1 MNPFSKDDA
10 SVKVLIDLLRED
22 FTRTTLNS
30 EEWKQLEK
38 NFGENIY
45 AEIIYFLTQM
55 EFEPLEAREHWY
67 KTFEHRKNLSQVLGR
82 DVGLRVAL
90 CDYFTNI
97 NPKLKNHV
105 FVEVQLF
112 LQKERSALVDE
123 LTGLYNRRFFNQVI
137 QREME
142 HAKRFD
148 QPFSLLMLDVDHFKN
163 YNDMFGHQAGDRAL
177 TELAE
182 VLTRTARAID
192 HVVRYGGEEFALI
205 LPRADKTQALM
216 AAERHRR
223 AVEIHPFSDK
233 EKLPSGNLTVTI
245 GMATCPNDALDALD
259 LIQRADEALYKG
271 KETGRNRA
279 VSLKADKRRYP
290 RYALSIEMMF
300 RLREAA
306 ERSFL
311 RGTTQDISMGGMLC
325 QTDQPVDLNRPLE
338 VILSSPSENYGMQL
352 QAKVVRLTKDT
363 QEGNM
368 YYLGLSFELGS
379 GEEKEALKNLIDQ
392 DDDTLH

>member
-1 MNPFSKDDA
+1 MNIFNKDDVSLKA
-10 SVKVLIDLLRED
+10 LIDLLQGD
-22 FTRTTLNS
+22 LSRTTLDS

-45 AEIIYFLTQM
+45 AEILYFLTQM
-55 EFEPLEAREHWY
+55 EFDPLEAREHWY
-67 KTFEHRKNLSQVLGR
+67 KTFEHRKNLSQILGR

-90 CDYFTNI
+90 CDYFTNLH
-97 NPKLKNHV
+97 PKLKNHV

-137 QREME
+137 QREIE

-148 QPFSLLMLDVDHFKN
+148 QPFSLLMLDVDHFKS

-177 TELAE
+177 MELAE
-182 VLTRTARAID
+182 VLKRTARAID

-205 LPRADKTQALM
+205 LPRVDKTQALM
-216 AAERHRR
+216 AGERHRR
-223 AVEIHPFSDK
+223 AVEIHPFPDQ

-245 GMATCPNDALDALD
+245 GVATCPNDALDALD
-259 LIQRADEALYKG
+259 LIQRSDEALYKG
-271 KETGRNRA
+271 KETGRNR
-279 VSLKADKRRYP
+279 VISLKPDKRRHP
-290 RYALSIEMMF
+290 RYALTIEMMF
-300 RLREAA
+300 RMREAA

-311 RGTTQDISMGGMLC
+311 KGTTQDISMGGMLC

-338 VILSSPSENYGMQL
+338 VILSSPGENYGMQL
-352 QAKVVRLTKDT
+352 QAKVVRLSKDS
-363 QEGNM
+363 QEGNR
-368 YYLGLSFELGS
+368 YYLGLSFDLGS
-379 GEEKEALKNLIDQ
+379 GEEEEALKTLIEQ